1 MWLSVSFGLHAVWGA
16 KVFAVTEL
24 GHPSI
29 EGGGSQVSGLS
40 YWNDRSSAAPLHD
53 LTSPRKTFVWSDV
66 MTCNLL
72 SAPFL
77 VCVTCSLILSLSP
90 VSHPQSSPERV
101 FPSCIFFHRWFGD
114 SLQITFQPCLS
125 LQSLTLWTAL
135 CLLLTPFFASC
146 LLYLRSIVCPSRVP
160 TFRLDSTG
168 FFALTKSESSIL
180 VQTTWAEF
188 WHFPLNK

>member
-125 LQSLTLWTAL
+125 LQSLTLFAFDSIF
-135 CLLLTPFFASC
+135 CLMSLVPPLDRLSLTCTDLSPGFN
-146 LLYLRSIVCPSRVP
+146 
-160 TFRLDSTG
+160 G
-168 FFALTKSESSIL
+168 FFCPHQVWVKHFGPNHLGRVLTFS
-180 VQTTWAEF
+180 
-188 WHFPLNK
+188 P